1 MYSYK
6 KIRKYSSD
14 IHIFEFDP
22 KEFRFDTSIGTYGK
36 LEKLSKIKGEP
47 KEDEYVIAK
56 INGGFFDMGG
66 SSEFI
71 GSYVDEGLYYNS
83 SMYYYPTLI
92 YWKNNKM
99 TMEVNAPQS
108 RHVDYQKEANF
119 AIGIPWTLIV
129 DGEINYTFSIE
140 TLKKVFGHPTTKNP
154 RTLLGQKSDGTI
166 IMVVADG
173 RRVTSLGLDIY
184 QSAELMKSL
193 GCYNAVNLDGGGSSE
208 MIVGNAIVNKPSGG
222 SERAIGTAFVA
233 YAKKNIVTENN
244 QAQRKAIVTAYG
256 LNVRSGPGAG
266 YKAVSVFTKNTVIYV
281 ISVSNSWAKI
291 VYGNSV
297 AYVSSYYIKFV

>member
-6 KIRKYSSD
+6 KIRKYNSD
-14 IHIFEFDP
+14 IHVFEFDP
-22 KEFRFDTSIGTYGK
+22 KEFRLDVTVGAYKK
-36 LEKLSKIKGEP
+36 LERLSKINGEP
-47 KEDEYVIAK
+47 KNDEYVLAK

-92 YWKNNKM
+92 FWKNNKM
-99 TMEVNAPQS
+99 SFEIQAPQS
-108 RHVDYQKEANF
+108 RHVKYQTDANF

-154 RTLLGQKSDGTI
+154 RTLIGQKADDTI
-166 IMVVADG
+166 VWVVVDG
-173 RRVTSLGLDIY
+173 RSLTSSGITIY

-193 GCYNAVNLDGGGSSE
+193 GCVTAANLDGGGSSE
-208 MIVGNAIVNKPSGG
+208 MIVNNAIVNKPSGG
-222 SERAIGTAFVA
+222 SERAIGTAFMV
-233 YAKKNIVTENN
+233 YAKKNLTTENKTP
-244 QAQRKAIVTAYG
+244 QKKAIVTAWG
-256 LNVRSGPGAG
+256 LNVRSGPGAE
-266 YKAVSVFTKNTVIYV
+266 YKSLSVFAKNTTVYV
-281 ISVSNSWAKI
+281 ISVANGWTKI
-291 VYGNSV
+291 VYGSGV
-297 AYVSSYYIKFV
+297 AYVSSHYIKYV